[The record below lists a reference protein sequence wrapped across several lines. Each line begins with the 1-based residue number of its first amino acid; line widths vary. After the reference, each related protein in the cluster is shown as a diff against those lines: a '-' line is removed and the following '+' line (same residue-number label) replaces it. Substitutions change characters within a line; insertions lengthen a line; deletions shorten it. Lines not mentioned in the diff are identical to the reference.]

1 MENFSSD
8 PDRRP
13 PDLQGLRKRLKDTVD
28 ETPTTTSTSVAT
40 TDSHHKKVKHE
51 RIDAS
56 KKNAEE
62 KEVELLVPATVLP
75 FSPPAAAAAT
85 AGGDVEVVGTMNPMR
100 LPQMRQHCTEFPFD
114 EDVQK
119 FCGDCF
125 CYVCDVS
132 ASECRNWS
140 EEHCRATDTGARGP
154 YCSIGLCAV
163 RGSRGAGMRPRR
175 RGDSCPTS
183 ASSCSQPQ

>member
-40 TDSHHKKVKHE
+40 TDSNHKKVKQE

-100 LPQMRQHCTEFPFD
+100 LPHMRQHCTEFPFD